1 MKKILQL
8 RGMMCSCCEV
18 RVANCLRNVPGVS
31 DAGADFHTNQAW
43 IMCIPETSEADLK
56 EAVRQAGYELIS
68 IKDPVFH

>member
-31 DAGADFHTNQAW
+31 DAGGGF
-43 IMCIPETSEADLK
+43 S
-56 EAVRQAGYELIS
+56 YESGLDHVYS
-68 IKDPVFH
+68 GDK